1 MSYPTRGRTR
11 ANLYSGLLTDHI
23 APMTDTATP
32 PAEAAETPKERE
44 SEKTLRIKWRTSLD
58 MGWTVIPSALLKG
71 LPRLHIGATDLAT
84 LICLIDYW
92 WAPESQPWPSKRALA
107 ERLGVSQKTIQRSL
121 KRLQDEKLIVSE
133 ARRSASGGQTSN
145 RYDLSPLVRRLEG
158 IVADMKQAALDAEAA
173 KRAATRPSGNRRKGI

>member
-1 MSYPTRGRTR
+1 
-11 ANLYSGLLTDHI
+11 
-23 APMTDTATP
+23 MTDAATP
-32 PAEAAETPKERE
+32 QPETAAAPPRE

-133 ARRSASGGQTSN
+133 ARRSSLGGQTSN
-145 RYDLSPLVRRLEG
+145 RYDLTPLVKRLEA

-173 KRAATRPSGNRRKGI
+173 KRAATRPSGMRGKAT